1 MEEGG
6 FVAWL
11 KKDGEVVQAG
21 EPLFTLEGDKATQD
35 VEATDNGILHIPPT
49 APAPGAIVVVGAL
62 LGYLLAPGE
71 PKPDGALAT
80 KPAATPASPPRAM
93 PPAIGTTIAAS
104 AAMARDTHPLG
115 APTAPTGSRRVAISP
130 RALRT
135 AAELGVDWS
144 VLRGTGRSGRIRE
157 QDVLAAAKLRAQAC
171 EAEGVKPVAPSSPPG
186 TRLCVPASVPHG
198 TIVITD
204 WTFSDLAVEENI
216 LKPLGVNL
224 VTRQCKSEGELSALV
239 AEADVVVTQ
248 FGRLTARVIGAMR
261 RARAIVRYGIGV
273 DNIDLEAARARGIPV
288 ANVPDY
294 CIDEVAD
301 QTLAFM
307 LALTR
312 QVVPYHRHVSSG
324 RWGLALPL
332 NSMSALRQLVVG
344 VVGFGRIG
352 REVVRR
358 LLAFG
363 CRLLVFDPA
372 VAAMEI
378 QRLGAEPVDS
388 LDALLPQCDV
398 LTLHCPST
406 AQTRRM
412 LNAARFAQ
420 LKRGALLV
428 NVARGDIIDTQALVD
443 ALTNGQVAAAALDV
457 CDPEPIPSEHS
468 LLKLPNV
475 VLAPHIASV
484 SEVAVRTLRETVA
497 TLAALALVDGLPP
510 NIVNGVSAP
519 RALD

>member
-1 MEEGG
+1 M
-6 FVAWL
+6 V
-11 KKDGEVVQAG
+11 
-21 EPLFTLEGDKATQD
+21 
-35 VEATDNGILHIPPT
+35 
-49 APAPGAIVVVGAL
+49 
-62 LGYLLAPGE
+62 
-71 PKPDGALAT
+71 
-80 KPAATPASPPRAM
+80 
-93 PPAIGTTIAAS
+93 
-104 AAMARDTHPLG
+104 
-115 APTAPTGSRRVAISP
+115 
-130 RALRT
+130 
-135 AAELGVDWS
+135 
-144 VLRGTGRSGRIRE
+144 RGTGRSGRIRE
-157 QDVLAAAKLRAQAC
+157 QDVVAAASKLSGQPRESQGTNRGPKLRL
-171 EAEGVKPVAPSSPPG
+171 PSK
-186 TRLCVPASVPHG
+186 VPRG

-204 WTFSDLAVEENI
+204 WTFADLAVEEG
-216 LKPLGVNL
+216 LLQPLGVNL
-224 VTRQCKSEGELSALV
+224 VTRQCKSEGELLELV
-239 AEADVVVTQ
+239 KDADVVITQ
-248 FGRLTARVIGAMR
+248 FAKLTPTVIGAMR

-273 DNIDLEAARARGIPV
+273 DNIDLDAARAKGIPV

-301 QTLAFM
+301 QALAFI

-332 NSMSALRQLVVG
+332 SSMFALRQLVVG

-363 CRLLVFDPA
+363 CRVLVFDPM
-372 VAAMEI
+372 VAATAL
-378 QRLGAEPVDS
+378 QRQGAEPVAT

-412 LNAARFAQ
+412 LNATTLKQ
-420 LKRGALLV
+420 LKRGAFLV
-428 NVARGDIIDTQALVD
+428 NVSRGDIIDTNALVD

-457 CDPEPIPSEHS
+457 CEPEPIPPEHP

-497 TLAALALVDGLPP
+497 TLAALALVDRLPP
-510 NIVNGVSAP
+510 NIVNGVSKS
-519 RALD
+519 RTLDSL